1 MSEGIK
7 LILFF
12 IVGGII
18 YWIVSS
24 IGNKIVDKGSD
35 TINNAYKRKKN
46 LENGEKT
53 ENLSDRYQR

>member
-1 MSEGIK
+1 MSEGGK

-12 IVGGII
+12 IVGGAI